1 MDNQYF
7 GGKIMLFNINEYIER
22 IEYFYE
28 IMVQN
33 KDIVNIKLSEEKW
46 TLMEMV
52 SHLIDSATNNHQRFI
67 RLQLETKIIFPAY
80 EAEEWKNMTK
90 INGYN
95 FISLLNLWKEYNLY
109 LLHIVKNIDENKLD
123 NIWELN
129 GKQLTLK
136 FIIDDYF
143 GKHMKWHIDLYN
155 ERIKEIKNENKREK

>member
-1 MDNQYF
+1 MV
-7 GGKIMLFNINEYIER
+7 FNINEYSER

-33 KDIVNIKLSEEKW
+33 KDIVEIKLSEEKW

-67 RLQLETKIIFPAY
+67 RLQLETNLIFPTY
-80 EAEEWKNMTK
+80 EEEEWKNVTK

-95 FISLLNLWKEYNLY
+95 FSSLINLWKEYNLY
-109 LLHIVKNIDENKLD
+109 LLHIVKNVDENKLD
-123 NIWELN
+123 NKWELN
-129 GKQLTLK
+129 GKKFTLK

-155 ERIKEIKNENKREK
+155 RRIKEIKKEIEKGKI